1 MVCTPFAVC
10 SLFMWLQEEGRQHGA
25 FMRGFSPVPT
35 SVLIPILHGATSSAL
50 LTPPSPP
57 TMLQA
62 LPITPTQSWGA
73 QQLVPVMKTWSRQ
86 THWEFPRGVSTLQLE
101 VVYLS
106 KLAGDEELLL
116 QLPEA
121 TSCTPTGSPSRSE
134 KRPKRYKGKP
144 RGEKHERSGQQSS
157 FLCELFAL
165 ESSLTAWYH

>member
-1 MVCTPFAVC
+1 MHPLR
-10 SLFMWLQEEGRQHGA
+10 SA
-25 FMRGFSPVPT
+25 FT
-35 SVLIPILHGATSSAL
+35 LHVAAGGGATAWSLHEGVLPSAHVCPYPHPAWCNCPCSPNTV
-50 LTPPSPP
+50 LTSYHATSTAHHSNPELGS
-57 TMLQA
+57 
-62 LPITPTQSWGA
+62 

-101 VVYLS
+101 VMYLS

-121 TSCTPTGSPSRSE
+121 TSCTLTGSPSRSE
-134 KRPKRYKGKP
+134 KRRKRYKGKP